1 MTAMTATNQDVFT
14 PMGHQQIAPT
24 SSTALT
30 VPAGARF
37 AMLGASVQAVRYT
50 DDGTVPTL
58 VKGVAIG
65 VTHPIWYSGDLTA
78 LLFFNDVAGGLLDVL
93 YYK

>member
-1 MTAMTATNQDVFT
+1 MNIKDKTGYM
-14 PMGHQQIAPT
+14 PLGHQNIAPT

-30 VPAGARF
+30 VPADAKY
-37 AMLGASVQAVRYT
+37 ALISASVQAVRFT

-58 VKGVAIG
+58 TKGVRISVEQGAF
-65 VTHPIWYSGDLTA
+65 WYAGNLSQ
-78 LLFFNDVAGGLLDVL
+78 LLFFNDVAGGLIDVL

>member
-1 MTAMTATNQDVFT
+1 MTSMTATTQDVFT
-14 PMGHQQIAPT
+14 PMGHQKISPT
-24 SSTALT
+24 ASTALT

-58 VKGVAIG
+58 VLGVAIG
-65 VTHPIWYSGDLTA
+65 VTHPIWYAGDLTA
-78 LLFFNDVAGGLLDVL
+78 LLFFNDVAGGILDVL